1 MRVIHVGYYKDGH
14 YGLWSD
20 MKVSIS
26 DSGEYRTKSAPDEV
40 YPCLHQAIVV
50 AEGYDSPE
58 CPVIVELSDPC
69 HVLAFGFDFS
79 DIKE

>member
-1 MRVIHVGYYKDGH
+1 
-14 YGLWSD
+14 